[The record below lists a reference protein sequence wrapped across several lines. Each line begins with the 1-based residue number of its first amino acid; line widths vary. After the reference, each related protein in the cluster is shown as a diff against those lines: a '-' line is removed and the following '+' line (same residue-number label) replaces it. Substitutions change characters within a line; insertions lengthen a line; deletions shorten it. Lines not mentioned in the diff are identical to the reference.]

1 MATSYGCLVCGGA
14 GGFLCP
20 GCWRRLRRVPAAVA
34 GVVGLD
40 ICRSLLVYDDRAA
53 PLLTRLK
60 YRNERAALGWLAD
73 GMAGLIE
80 PPEGAIV
87 SWMPTTPRRRRK
99 RGFDQAELLARAVA
113 RRWQRSCVRLLARRS
128 GLPQTGRS
136 REDRLVGVDLRLA
149 RPARPDTPVVLVDDV
164 VTTGTTLRCG
174 AAVLRSAGVPWIGGL
189 TAARRP

>member
-1 MATSYGCLVCGGA
+1 
-14 GGFLCP
+14 
-20 GCWRRLRRVPAAVA
+20 VA
-34 GVVGLD
+34 GIVGLD
-40 ICRSLLVYDDRAA
+40 VCRSLLVYDDRTA
-53 PLLTRLK
+53 PLLTSLK

-73 GMAGLIE
+73 GMVGLID

-87 SWMPTTPRRRRK
+87 TWMPTTARRRRK

-136 REDRLVGVDLRLA
+136 REDRLVGVDLRLVRRT
-149 RPARPDTPVVLVDDV
+149 RPETPVIVVDDV
-164 VTTGTTLRCG
+164 LTTGTTLRCG
-174 AAVLRSAGVPWIGGL
+174 AAVLRSGGVTWIGGL